1 MDGMTALIIGVLA
14 GLLIGNALHA
24 LADPSGNA
32 WKKFG
37 ERVYFQS
44 IALIAVWLADY
55 FTGGK

>member
-1 MDGMTALIIGVLA
+1 MTALIIGVLA

>member
-1 MDGMTALIIGVLA
+1 MTALIIGVFA

-24 LADPSGNA
+24 FADSSGDA

-44 IALIAVWLADY
+44 IALISVWLANY

>member
-1 MDGMTALIIGVLA
+1 MTALIIGA
-14 GLLIGNALHA
+14 FFGLLVGNALGT
-24 LADPSGNA
+24 LADSSGDA

-44 IALIAVWLADY
+44 IVLIAVWLADY